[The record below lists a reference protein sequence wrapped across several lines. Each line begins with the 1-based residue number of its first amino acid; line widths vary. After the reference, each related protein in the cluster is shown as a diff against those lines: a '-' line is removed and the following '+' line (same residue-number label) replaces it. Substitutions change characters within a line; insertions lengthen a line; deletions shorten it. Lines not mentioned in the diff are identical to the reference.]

1 MAEKIIRSHKARVK
15 QANEMLKNNPRYK
28 GESISLFDREAFVEF
43 YLLEDIVKLYNIR
56 LKEEQ
61 AYIPQGRA
69 DEKGKQINIEKFS
82 AIINVFNA
90 AIGAARTAINSG
102 NYKKVWKA
110 IHEGAL
116 LAVAKSVRNL
126 PEMRE
131 LAIELLRELSTDM
144 IEAVSVSQGLD
155 EDLDDLDSHEA
166 NVRSVKNL
174 PPTMDEI
181 EEVIRAAE
189 AAIPDRKRNSRLDTN
204 TLN

>member
-1 MAEKIIRSHKARVK
+1 MAEKIIRSHRARVK
-15 QANEMLKNNPRYK
+15 QANDMLKNNPRYK
-28 GESISLFDREAFVEF
+28 GESISIFDREAFVEF

-69 DEKGKQINIEKFS
+69 DEKGKRLNIEKFS

-102 NYKKVWKA
+102 NYKRVWKA

-116 LAVAKSVRNL
+116 LAAAKSVRNL

-144 IEAVSVSQGLD
+144 IEAVSISQGLD
-155 EDLDDLDSHEA
+155 EDLDDLDAHEA
-166 NVRSVKNL
+166 NVRSVKDL

-189 AAIPDRKRNSRLDTN
+189 AAIPNRKRNSRLDTN
-204 TLN
+204 I

>member
-1 MAEKIIRSHKARVK
+1 MAEKIIRSHRARVR
-15 QANEMLKNNPRYK
+15 QANDTIKNNPRYK
-28 GESISLFDREAFVEF
+28 RERISMIDREAFVEF

-69 DEKGKQINIEKFS
+69 DKNGKQSNIEKFS
-82 AIINVFNA
+82 SIINVFNA

-102 NYKKVWKA
+102 DYKKVWKA

-116 LAVAKSVRNL
+116 MAAANSVRSL
-126 PEMRE
+126 PELRK
-131 LAIELLRELSTDM
+131 LAIELLRELSSDM
-144 IEAVSVSQGLD
+144 IVAVSEANELD
-155 EDLDDLDSHEA
+155 EGLDDLDAHEA
-166 NVRSVKNL
+166 NVRAVKNL

-189 AAIPDRKRNSRLDTN
+189 AAIPDKKRNSRLDPN
-204 TLN
+204 T

>member
-1 MAEKIIRSHKARVK
+1 MAEKRIRSHRARVK
-15 QANEMLKNNPRYK
+15 QANEMLKSNPRFKY
-28 GESISLFDREAFVEF
+28 ERISIIDREAFVEF
-43 YLLEDIVKLYNIR
+43 YLLEDIVKLYNMR

-69 DEKGKQINIEKFS
+69 DEKGKSLNIEKFS
-82 AIINVFNA
+82 VIINVFNA

-116 LAVAKSVRNL
+116 MAAANSVRNL
-126 PEMRE
+126 PELRK
-131 LAIELLRELSTDM
+131 LAIELLRELSTDTVD
-144 IEAVSVSQGLD
+144 AVNEGLALD
-155 EDLDDLDSHEA
+155 EDLDDLDVHEA
-166 NVRSVKNL
+166 NVRRVKNL

-189 AAIPDRKRNSRLDTN
+189 AAIPDKKRNSRLDPN
-204 TLN
+204 T